1 MKISVKGAVVALAA
15 MTAGAL
21 SARSASTST
30 ETGVPPSTAT
40 DMKEFRINRAEERN
54 VAPDPYRGGG
64 KSRPRAVRAFR
75 GSRSPH
81 RGTSRRANRNLKRRK
96 ARATAR

>member
-1 MKISVKGAVVALAA
+1 MRINVKGAVVALAA

-21 SARSASTST
+21 S
-30 ETGVPPSTAT
+30 ETGAPASKETGSPPSTAT

-54 VAPDPYRGGG
+54 VPPDPYLGGR
-64 KSRPRAVRAFR
+64 KSRPRAVRAFH
-75 GSRSPH
+75 GSRTPH

-96 ARATAR
+96 ARARAR